1 MGFKEA
7 LSSDHLPSVMFN
19 SIRTSP
25 LCFSRS
31 WQFSTLQSMLGG
43 KFVITFQGSTLFVLD
58 SMNGVVVGAA
68 ILKHNIKSV
77 SISGG
82 SLYIL
87 TSAVSKAAIV
97 RVGVH
102 YSYVTVEN
110 EPRKLLSAWSTPST
124 SVNNS
129 PMGSLE
135 NLVDPETVTVGHAS
149 CEKHEQLSDEKSQAD
164 NSDAVTEQ
172 PDRGVPT
179 LYLSEPCSGDT
190 ATLLEAD
197 GKYESAVLPNIF
209 QQDLDQ
215 GTNQHEPLHP
225 SQSEKEHQVSSI
237 IMLHCKLTTIYFY
250 RILHLLSEKKECRT
264 LQVNGRVPIFSWL
277 IQENTPGVFVCHKQ
291 LVMTLLLVAR
301 VSTNGKKR
309 PKGKNCPQQQVSY

>member
-1 MGFKEA
+1 MVLQVLSTMAFKEA
-7 LSSDHLPSVMFN
+7 LSSDHLPSVVFN
-19 SIRTSP
+19 SIPTSP

-31 WQFSTLQSMLGG
+31 WQFSTLQEMLGG
-43 KFVITFQGSTLFVLD
+43 KFVITYQGSTLFVLD

-87 TSAVSKAAIV
+87 TSAIAKAAIV

-135 NLVDPETVTVGHAS
+135 NLIDGHDS
-149 CEKHEQLSDEKSQAD
+149 CEKREQLNAQANDERSQAD
-164 NSDAVTEQ
+164 NSDAATEQ
-172 PDRGVPT
+172 PDRSVPI
-179 LYLSEPCSGDT
+179 LHLSELCSGDT
-190 ATLLEAD
+190 AVLLNAD
-197 GKYESAVLPNIF
+197 ESAVF
-209 QQDLDQ
+209 QQDSDR
-215 GTNQHEPLHP
+215 GTNQHELLHP
-225 SQSEKEHQVSSI
+225 SESEHDIFLVSS
-237 IMLHCKLTTIYFY
+237 IMLHCT
-250 RILHLLSEKKECRT
+250 
-264 LQVNGRVPIFSWL
+264 
-277 IQENTPGVFVCHKQ
+277 
-291 LVMTLLLVAR
+291 
-301 VSTNGKKR
+301 
-309 PKGKNCPQQQVSY
+309 